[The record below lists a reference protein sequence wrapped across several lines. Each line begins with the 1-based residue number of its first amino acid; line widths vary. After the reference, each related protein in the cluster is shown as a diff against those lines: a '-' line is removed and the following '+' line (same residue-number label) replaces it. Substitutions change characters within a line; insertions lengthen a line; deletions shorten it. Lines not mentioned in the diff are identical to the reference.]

1 MEKKLFL
8 LDAYALIYRSYYAF
22 IRNPRFNSKGLN
34 TSAIFGFVNTLED
47 ILKTQSPT
55 HIAVAFDLSAPTF
68 RHEFYPAYKANRE
81 ETPEDIRKSVPI
93 IKEILKAYNI
103 ALLEA
108 PGYEADDVI
117 GTLAKKAEK
126 NGFITYMMTPD
137 KDYGQLVSDTI
148 FMYKPRRGEG
158 DVEILGKNEICKNFS
173 LIDPMQFIDIL
184 ALWGDVSDNVPGAP
198 GIGEK
203 TAIKLISEFGNIDN
217 IYANIDKLK
226 GKQRESLEQNKEQV
240 YRAKKLVTIAI
251 DAPVELDEQ
260 ILMLHKPDNQKLKTI
275 FEELEFRTMAQ
286 RLIVQPADPAL
297 AMVEETPV
305 QPEQKQQYSIPQQGM
320 LNLFGDEQL
329 PTVTTAQKSFK
340 TIQDVEHNYHLIT
353 DKEKRSEL
361 ISKLSSLNEFCFDTE
376 TTGLEAIDTEIVGL
390 SFSYKTGE
398 AFYVPIPINREEAQS
413 LINEFKLVF
422 ENTEIKKIGQ
432 NIKYD
437 MLMLKAY
444 DIDVK
449 GEIFDTMLA
458 HYLLQPELRHNMN
471 FLAESYLN
479 YSPVPIEN
487 LIGKKGKNQMSMRS
501 VALEQI
507 SEYAGEDA
515 DITWQLKEIFE
526 KELEKNNLSAL
537 AQKVEMPLARVLADM
552 EFTGVSL
559 NTKAL
564 NIFAQQLV
572 EEIMQIEKEI
582 YTLSGMEFNIS
593 SPQQLGKVLFDHL
606 KISSDAKKTKT
617 DQYSTGEEVL
627 EKIVDAHPVIPKI
640 LEFRSLKKLHSTYVE
655 ALPKLIHKKTGKIH
669 TSYNQALV
677 STGRLSSNNPNL
689 QNIPI
694 REERGREIRKAF
706 IPSTAEHVFL
716 SADYSQVE
724 LRIMA
729 HLSQDTAMIDAF
741 IHDEDIHAATA
752 AKIFNIPLTEVTS
765 DMRRKAK
772 TANFGI
778 IYGISSFGL
787 AQRLSISR
795 SEAKQLID
803 GYFLTY
809 PKVKKYMDQ
818 SIFIARE
825 KGYVE
830 TILGR
835 RRFLPDINSKNAIV
849 RGVAERNA
857 INAPIQGSAADIIK
871 IAMINIFSQFEKENL
886 KSKMIMQVHDE
897 LNFDVLKS
905 ELDVVKNIVRNEM
918 QQAIQLSVPLTVD
931 IGVGENWL
939 EAH

>member
-297 AMVEETPV
+297 AMAEETPV

>member
-1 MEKKLFL
+1 MNFTRHIKQIVKKLL
-8 LDAYALIYRSYYAF
+8 
-22 IRNPRFNSKGLN
+22 
-34 TSAIFGFVNTLED
+34 
-47 ILKTQSPT
+47 
-55 HIAVAFDLSAPTF
+55 
-68 RHEFYPAYKANRE
+68 
-81 ETPEDIRKSVPI
+81 KSVPI